1 MTCHVLQIKQQSV
14 DTLMLMAEKL
24 SLNFISV
31 QALTA
36 AFEQKN
42 PKVHSEALD
51 WLGQALKEFGFL

>member
-1 MTCHVLQIKQQSV
+1 
-14 DTLMLMAEKL
+14 MLMSEKL

-31 QALTA
+31 QALKS

-42 PKVHSEALD
+42 PKVHSETLD